1 MSTGRTVKAQ
11 RNALQ
16 KQETEKAN
24 NSEMKLTK
32 NGQIKQTKKRFQ
44 REREREFYSKQT
56 MKSSTR
62 KQARNEQ
69 EMFFRA

>member
-44 REREREFYSKQT
+44 RERERVLQQTDNEKQYKKAGT
-56 MKSSTR
+56 
-62 KQARNEQ
+62 Q
-69 EMFFRA
+69 